1 MYDDVVFCLRRVKLE
16 IRVDLEKTYSCG
28 SVIPW
33 EFSCFNGNVLVG
45 RKINSSFLSD
55 QSGRVRFVLVTP
67 NPSGATVAQTLKRSI
82 CAQPVCI
89 DH

>member
-1 MYDDVVFCLRRVKLE
+1 MMMLFSDFLRRVKLE

-55 QSGRVRFVLVTP
+55 QTRVYV
-67 NPSGATVAQTLKRSI
+67 
-82 CAQPVCI
+82 

>member
-1 MYDDVVFCLRRVKLE
+1 MMMLFSDFLRRVKLE

-67 NPSGATVAQTLKRSI
+67 CLVGRYRRSNLKK
-82 CAQPVCI
+82 I
-89 DH
+89 DLRTTCLY